1 MPTEG
6 PANRNLSLQSFLE
19 TEIYDEIWRTT
30 ARGRIMAAVPPSPDP
45 QRLASAAFRLKHDVG
60 KAVRWSATT
69 VREDDPEALRRR
81 LEVDLL
87 RTRATGVFDAWMSE
101 DGPLFLSEPG
111 WMLRIT
117 RMSKAIE
124 RIRARLPHLS
134 TLDRE
139 GLDVL
144 DQATVVLAEESR
156 ALWRDVVSATSEG
169 PSA

>member
-1 MPTEG
+1 MTRFGDSGSPPDNG
-6 PANRNLSLQSFLE
+6 
-19 TEIYDEIWRTT
+19 
-30 ARGRIMAAVPPSPDP
+30 AVPPSPDP

-60 KAVRWSATT
+60 KAVRWSATAI
-69 VREDDPEALRRR
+69 REDDPEALRRR
-81 LEVDLL
+81 LEVDLA

-117 RMSKAIE
+117 RMSEAIE
-124 RIRARLPHLS
+124 KIRARLPHLS

-144 DQATVVLAEESR
+144 DQATVVLAEESG

-169 PSA
+169 SSA

>member
-1 MPTEG
+1 MRFGDYGSRPDNG
-6 PANRNLSLQSFLE
+6 
-19 TEIYDEIWRTT
+19 
-30 ARGRIMAAVPPSPDP
+30 AVPPSSDRE
-45 QRLASAAFRLKHDVG
+45 RLASAAFRLKHDVG
-60 KAVRWSATT
+60 KAVRWSARA
-69 VREDDPEALRRR
+69 VREGNPEALRQR
-81 LEVDLL
+81 LEIDLVQ
-87 RTRATGVFDAWMSE
+87 TRAIGVFDAWMSE